1 MARSQA
7 SRTAAQPAAE
17 GDGAIIGRNTRIRG
31 RVEGSGGLQVA
42 GEVAG
47 DVRVTGAV
55 AIESGGAVVGNVTA
69 GAVTVEGTL
78 TGDVA
83 AEGAVLIRGGA
94 QVEGNMAGAEVALE
108 EGASFSGRIDAD
120 FELPD
125 GLEG

>member
-7 SRTAAQPAAE
+7 SRTSTPLSAE
-17 GDGAIIGRNTRIRG
+17 GDGAIVGRNTRIRG
-31 RVEGSGGLQVA
+31 RVEGTGGLQIA

-47 DVRVTGAV
+47 DVRVTGTV
-55 AIESGGAVVGNVTA
+55 AIETGGAVVGNITA
-69 GAVTVEGTL
+69 SAVTVDGTL
-78 TGDVA
+78 NGDVTS
-83 AEGAVLIRGGA
+83 EGAVLLRAGA
-94 QVEGNMAGAEVALE
+94 QVEGNMAGSEVALE